1 MDFQKFVDN
10 YKAMTCII
18 SVERKSD
25 GSGGTIRIVAANAA
39 YIASIEDQMHTAS
52 SQMLKNR
59 FIPDSEYTD
68 YIPKDLNFEDLC
80 YRAAILG
87 QPQHSYI
94 HPERYP
100 FWLKI
105 IAMPLVSDDPN
116 IGYCSYTQEINETA
130 DTKQLANHS
139 AETLASVVKTCIK
152 LHGKGDIYSNFKDV
166 VEEIREICDSNH
178 CCVLLIDHKTKSC
191 HVLAEAIREGSGL
204 LPMDT
209 YLDGAFYD
217 IACSWKD
224 TIAGSNCIIIK
235 DANDMEVL
243 KKRNPVWHDSL
254 AGAGAKSIVL
264 FPLKYSGTTLGYIWA
279 INFDTA
285 NTVKIKETLGL
296 STFFMASE
304 ISNHLLVEQLKIM
317 SSIDEL
323 TGIKNRNAMNSYIDN
338 EVQDLWNKEA
348 MGIVYIDINGLKYIN
363 DNEGHNAGDMLI
375 KNAAVFLNK
384 VCHECEFFRA
394 GGDEFIIIARNIS
407 EAKFDELIRRL
418 KINCYENDGTDF
430 AVGGC
435 HSYQE
440 ADMREAMHIADEKMY
455 FDKENYY
462 VKFPERR
469 R

>member
-18 SVERKSD
+18 SVERKDD
-25 GSGGTIRIVAANAA
+25 GSCGTIRIVAANAA
-39 YIASIEDQMHTAS
+39 YIASIEDLMHIAS
-52 SQMLKNR
+52 SQMLKNK

-87 QPQHSYI
+87 QPQYTYI

-105 IAMPLVSDDPN
+105 IAMPLVSDNPN
-116 IGYCSYTQEINETA
+116 IGYCSYTQEINHTA
-130 DTKQLANHS
+130 DTKELANHS
-139 AETLASVVKTCIK
+139 AETLAAVVKTCIK

-338 EVQDLWNKEA
+338 EVQNLWNKEA

>member
-25 GSGGTIRIVAANAA
+25 GSCGTIRIVAANAA
-39 YIASIEDQMHTAS
+39 YIASIEDQMHAAS
-52 SQMLKNR
+52 SQMLKNK

-139 AETLASVVKTCIK
+139 AETLAAVVKTCIK

-178 CCVLLIDHKTKSC
+178 CCVLLIDHKTRRC

-264 FPLKYSGTTLGYIWA
+264 FPLKYSGTTLGYIW
-279 INFDTA
+279 
-285 NTVKIKETLGL
+285 GL
-296 STFFMASE
+296 S
-304 ISNHLLVEQLKIM
+304 I
-317 SSIDEL
+317 
-323 TGIKNRNAMNSYIDN
+323 
-338 EVQDLWNKEA
+338 
-348 MGIVYIDINGLKYIN
+348 
-363 DNEGHNAGDMLI
+363 LI
-375 KNAAVFLNK
+375 LQT
-384 VCHECEFFRA
+384 
-394 GGDEFIIIARNIS
+394 
-407 EAKFDELIRRL
+407 L
-418 KINCYENDGTDF
+418 
-430 AVGGC
+430 
-435 HSYQE
+435 
-440 ADMREAMHIADEKMY
+440 
-455 FDKENYY
+455 
-462 VKFPERR
+462 
-469 R
+469 

>member
-10 YKAMTCII
+10 YRAMTCII

-25 GSGGTIRIVAANAA
+25 GSCGTIRIVAANAA

-224 TIAGSNCIIIK
+224 TIAGSNCIIVK

-338 EVQDLWNKEA
+338 EVQNLWNKEA

>member
-39 YIASIEDQMHTAS
+39 YIASIEDQTHTAS
-52 SQMLKNR
+52 SQMLKNK

-139 AETLASVVKTCIK
+139 AETLAAVVKTCIK

-224 TIAGSNCIIIK
+224 TIAGSNCIIVK

-338 EVQDLWNKEA
+338 EVQNLWNKEA

>member
-39 YIASIEDQMHTAS
+39 YIASIEDHTHTAS
-52 SQMLKNR
+52 SQMLKNK

-139 AETLASVVKTCIK
+139 AETLAAVVKTCIK
-152 LHGKGDIYSNFKDV
+152 LHGKGDIYRNFKDV

-224 TIAGSNCIIIK
+224 TIAGSNCIIVK

>member
-39 YIASIEDQMHTAS
+39 YIASIEDQTHTAS
-52 SQMLKNR
+52 SQMLKNK

-139 AETLASVVKTCIK
+139 AETLAAVVKTCIK

-224 TIAGSNCIIIK
+224 TIAGSNCIIVK

-243 KKRNPVWHDSL
+243 KKRNHVWHDSL

-338 EVQDLWNKEA
+338 EVQNLWNKEA